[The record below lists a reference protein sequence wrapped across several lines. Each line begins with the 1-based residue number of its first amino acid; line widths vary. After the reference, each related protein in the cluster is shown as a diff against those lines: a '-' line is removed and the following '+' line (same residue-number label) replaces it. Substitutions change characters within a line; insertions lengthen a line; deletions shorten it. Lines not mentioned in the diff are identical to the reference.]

1 MSSGAVDW
9 EIPDRPLTAYARS
22 CSITVVRNASLRSR
36 SARRIHNR
44 DMHSRPWLWPN
55 LLSLDAPLV
64 ALLWQLLFV
73 RCFHGSLG
81 LLPAALLAV
90 AVWLIYVADRTLD
103 ALRGTPGTAEQ
114 PRHEFYRR
122 YWRTV
127 LPIWVAALGTGGWL
141 AWSRLPLP
149 LFVEGSAVAAGTALY
164 LTAVHVSPGLLR
176 RAGSKE
182 SAVAVLFG
190 MGASLA
196 AWPGVQTSG
205 DVLAIALFSCL
216 CWMNCA
222 AIDDWERGHGLRPSV
237 IAAAGLVALSAAW
250 LLQDHRPI
258 LGAAETAGALGLV
271 LLDRMRGRYS
281 AEALRVL
288 ADVVL
293 LTPLV
298 FLPAVWMFG

>member
-1 MSSGAVDW
+1 
-9 EIPDRPLTAYARS
+9 
-22 CSITVVRNASLRSR
+22 
-36 SARRIHNR
+36 
-44 DMHSRPWLWPN
+44 MHSRPWLWPN

-81 LLPAALLAV
+81 TLPAALLAV

-103 ALRGTPGTAEQ
+103 AWRGLEQSSLVTSSTGVIGVPCCRYGSPRSARARGWPGAACLGRFSCEGA
-114 PRHEFYRR
+114 
-122 YWRTV
+122 V
-127 LPIWVAALGTGGWL
+127 VA
-141 AWSRLPLP
+141 S
-149 LFVEGSAVAAGTALY
+149 GTALY
-164 LTAVHVSPGLLR
+164 LAAVHLTPGLLR

-190 MGASLA
+190 LGASLA
-196 AWPGVQTSG
+196 AWPSVQTTS
-205 DVLAIALFSCL
+205 DVLAILLFSCL

-222 AIDDWERGHGLRPSV
+222 AIDDWEHGRELRPSV
-237 IAAAGLVALSAAW
+237 IAAAGLVALTAACV
-250 LLQDHRPI
+250 LQDHRPI

-271 LLDRMRGRYS
+271 VTRPSRGRYS

-293 LTPLV
+293 LTPIV
-298 FLPAVWMFG
+298 FLPVAGMFG